1 MLKKEALIDEAKNNL
16 TVTKRIAIGA
26 GVVAAIGLVSA
37 FATIFDFVF
46 NKVQGAPDTSHQE
59 LLNNFKEVKDELSR
73 IQHRLQDIEFLIK
86 EQGVRTS
93 LNPVQSYFDIKIAKL

>member
-1 MLKKEALIDEAKNNL
+1 M
-16 TVTKRIAIGA
+16 TKRIAIGA

-46 NKVQGAPDTSHQE
+46 NKVQGATDTSHLERHQE

-93 LNPVQSYFDIKIAKL
+93 LNPVLSYFDIKIAKLWKAFNRFRRW